1 MNDFTENFDKIAD
14 FASQGLEPVRQF
26 ANTVVDAGEELA
38 RKNYALCGDMMEFAI
53 SQARLPL
60 NVTDPKELVER
71 QVAATKS
78 FAELMNERATEY
90 ADMGKAFQKAAAEA
104 ANVDFANFHLDEKV
118 VKAPRK
124 RASRAKA
131 A

>member
-14 FASQGLEPVRQF
+14 FANQGLEPVRQF

-38 RKNYALCGDMMEFAI
+38 RKNYALCGDMMEFALT
-53 SQARLPL
+53 QARLPL

-71 QVAATKS
+71 QVEATKS

-104 ANVDFANFHLDEKV
+104 ANIDMDDKI

>member
-71 QVAATKS
+71 QVEATKT
-78 FAELMNERATEY
+78 FAELMSERATEY

-104 ANVDFANFHLDEKV
+104 ANVDFDEKV

>member
-14 FASQGLEPVRQF
+14 YASQSLEPVRQF

-53 SQARLPL
+53 TQARLPL
-60 NVTDPKELVER
+60 NVTDPKLLVER
-71 QVAATKS
+71 QVEATKA
-78 FAELMNERATEY
+78 FADLMSERATEY

-104 ANVDFANFHLDEKV
+104 ANIDAGDKV
-118 VKAPRK
+118 VKASPK